1 MTSKRFA
8 ITSRTHQVPQRGFT
22 LVELGFVLI
31 IITILAGAGFAA
43 FNVYGAAGSSAL
55 RAMEN
60 LRTSAMNFR
69 NDLGCFPAT
78 AKALIDKSSAACTNG
93 TDVSTKWTDPYHNG
107 TPTTTAGALQLNNIE
122 NGVTMN
128 YATKTLGTRTALVVR
143 ASGLS
148 ESTTTKLVDKCN
160 GDSSSQDLGCAATV
174 TSGVGT
180 VDRFVTYL

>member
-1 MTSKRFA
+1 MQ
-8 ITSRTHQVPQRGFT
+8 TSRFLRRTSAGFT

-60 LRTSAMNFR
+60 LRTGAMNFR

-78 AKALIDKSSAACTNG
+78 GKALIDKTSAVCTNG
-93 TDVSTKWTDPYHNG
+93 ADVSGKWTDPYHNG
-107 TPTTTAGALQLNNIE
+107 TPTNTAGALQLNNIE
-122 NGVTMN
+122 NGVTMT
-128 YATKTLGTRTALVVR
+128 YATKAIGTRTALVVR

-148 ESTTTKLVDKCN
+148 ESTTTKLIDKCN
-160 GDSSSQDLGCAATV
+160 GDSSSQDLGCSATV
-174 TSGVGT
+174 ASGVGT